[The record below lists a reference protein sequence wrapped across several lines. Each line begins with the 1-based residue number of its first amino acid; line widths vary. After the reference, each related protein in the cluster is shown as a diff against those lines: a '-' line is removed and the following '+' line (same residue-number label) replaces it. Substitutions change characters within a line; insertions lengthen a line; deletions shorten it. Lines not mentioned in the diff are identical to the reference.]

1 MIIYIKEVILMGI
14 NLADY
19 YNEKN
24 IELSEERIEELLVEY
39 ISKFPIEEEGFEVE
53 INEFL
58 SSSKSFNQRLL
69 VKYTTIQSSN
79 SQPLEYSKF
88 PKGYIQNTDYS
99 VKTKKIN
106 SLRDYEKVA

>member
-1 MIIYIKEVILMGI
+1 MGI
-14 NLADY
+14 KLADY

-58 SSSKSFNQRLL
+58 SSF
-69 VKYTTIQSSN
+69 
-79 SQPLEYSKF
+79 
-88 PKGYIQNTDYS
+88 
-99 VKTKKIN
+99 KI
-106 SLRDYEKVA
+106 L